1 MGLSSFKD
9 IPLAEAREEARKM
22 GRIARCEKRD
32 PIEMRKAERSEAA
45 ADQARSIT
53 FRQCATEF
61 IEDFRKRWT
70 NETHAGQWEKSDEIA
85 RADDRYQEIIACP
98 TRAKRPTAPLLFH
111 FGFGYMYLCAQ
122 GVRDRL

>member
-70 NETHAGQWEKSDEIA
+70 NETHAGQWVSVLCRLPCIA
-85 RADDRYQEIIACP
+85 KLVGVKC
-98 TRAKRPTAPLLFH
+98 
-111 FGFGYMYLCAQ
+111 CA
-122 GVRDRL
+122 